1 MKKENS
7 IHTTVSTLSTI
18 ALMTLVISTSPVYSA
33 DIETNDVTPT
43 CKVSQR
49 GTRCKSGHEIE
60 HILYLNNLSLY
71 TSTTTCA
78 QSSRGMRCK
87 LNNVNSL
94 MIAGVEALKSNIN
107 KPTCKTSPRGTRCRV
122 ALS

>member
-1 MKKENS
+1 MKKANS
-7 IHTTVSTLSTI
+7 IRTTVSTLSTI
-18 ALMTLVISTSPVYSA
+18 ALMALVISTSPVYA
-33 DIETNDVTPT
+33 VDVETNDITPS

-60 HILYLNNLSLY
+60 NIHDHNNLTSY
-71 TSTTTCA
+71 TSRTICA

-87 LNNVNSL
+87 LNNANSL
-94 MIAGVEALKSNIN
+94 MIAEVEVLKSNIN
-107 KPTCKTSPRGTRCRV
+107 QTICKSSPRGTRCRA